1 MSSLEGEGDGCCWSV
16 LDKSNEATDPSL
28 VGVLAEE
35 VEVLLVVVVPA
46 VQALFGR
53 GVVSRLLLLPLPSF
67 SYHVTNIREVLVFV
81 VKWVFYDLSHV

>member
-35 VEVLLVVVVPA
+35 VVLLVVVVPA

-81 VKWVFYDLSHV
+81 VVKWVL